1 MFMKVYLIMYCDEK
15 GVSEVWDVYKSESL
29 ALKEIENYYCKDCGY
44 SRDAFSI
51 EPWEVTEK

>member
-1 MFMKVYLIMYCDEK
+1 MKVYLIMYCDEK
-15 GVSEVWDVYKSESL
+15 GVSEVWDVYKSEAL

-51 EPWEVTEK
+51 EPWEVNEV